1 MSLGWVQGLG
11 LRSVRFVATLGQLTA
26 FLVLVFRATFSRPVR
41 IRRFVDELYQVG
53 VVSIPIVC
61 VSAATIGMVLALQ
74 GYSTLA
80 RFGATSNLGAVVG
93 LTLIK
98 ELGPV
103 LTALLVTGRAG
114 SAIAAEIGSMV
125 ATQQLDGLR
134 LMSLDPIDL
143 EVAPNAIAMLVSM
156 PLLSALFI
164 VVGLAG
170 GFMYSSI
177 ALALDSGAFLS
188 SLENAV
194 VFRTD
199 VAGSFVKSLVFGIL
213 VGLIA
218 TYRGYTAAPHA
229 TGVSAAT
236 TSTVVHA
243 SVAILIFDYFI
254 TALWEVRWL

>member
-114 SAIAAEIGSMV
+114 SAIAA
-125 ATQQLDGLR
+125 
-134 LMSLDPIDL
+134 
-143 EVAPNAIAMLVSM
+143 
-156 PLLSALFI
+156 
-164 VVGLAG
+164 
-170 GFMYSSI
+170 
-177 ALALDSGAFLS
+177 
-188 SLENAV
+188 
-194 VFRTD
+194 
-199 VAGSFVKSLVFGIL
+199 
-213 VGLIA
+213 
-218 TYRGYTAAPHA
+218 
-229 TGVSAAT
+229 
-236 TSTVVHA
+236 
-243 SVAILIFDYFI
+243 
-254 TALWEVRWL
+254 